1 MIIEKLF
8 KEKANNETKLM
19 KKIKDL
25 KNHNK
30 KLHNEI
36 CSDQK

>member
-8 KEKANNETKLM
+8 KEKASNETKLM

-25 KNHNK
+25 KKRKNSNF
-30 KLHNEI
+30 I
-36 CSDQK
+36 I